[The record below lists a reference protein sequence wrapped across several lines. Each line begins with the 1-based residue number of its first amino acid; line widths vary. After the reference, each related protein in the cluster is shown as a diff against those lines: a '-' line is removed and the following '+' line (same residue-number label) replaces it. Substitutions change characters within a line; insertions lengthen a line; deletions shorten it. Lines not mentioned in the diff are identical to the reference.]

1 MRIFTLILRIGATL
15 LGCYG
20 LLSELRPEPDAE
32 DRILGMSLALIFTS
46 AGIALFVLTLRRYQ
60 GGWLTVL
67 GTGALMFTLGCT
79 AAKVNQHLV
88 ASYQAAFG
96 FPVIL
101 VSGIAAFVLLLLGHR
116 RHRKLSTTPN
126 EAFA

>member
-1 MRIFTLILRIGATL
+1 MRIFTLILGIGATL
-15 LGCYG
+15 LGFFG
-20 LLSELRPEPDAE
+20 LLSELRAKPDAE
-32 DRILGMSLALIFTS
+32 DRILGMSLALTFTS
-46 AGIALFVLTLRRYQ
+46 AGIALFVLALRRYQ

-67 GTGALMFTLGCT
+67 GTGALIFTLACT
-79 AAKVNQHLV
+79 AAKVNEHLV

-116 RHRKLSTTPN
+116 RHRTLSTTPN
-126 EAFA
+126 EPVA